1 MQPQVRSNTKE
12 PVVKSAVAGSLILLL
27 CVASAAVASSGAAV
41 DDAAVRH
48 RTVDVRGVKI
58 FYREAGRVG
67 APVILLLHGF
77 PSSSFMYRSILGPLG
92 RDYHVIAPDYP
103 GFGQSDFPSADR
115 YEYSF
120 ENLAQTMARFI
131 DALGVKRYAMY
142 VQDYGAP
149 IGFRMALA
157 DPKRVTA
164 MVVQNGNAYEEGL
177 SSGWDPLRA
186 YWAEPSAQ
194 NREAVRGWLT
204 REGIRQQYLAGVPAE
219 LHERFAP
226 ETWTLDW
233 ALLQRAG
240 NIDVQLDLFRD
251 YRHNV
256 TLYGAVQRMF
266 REQLFPTLIVWGKHD
281 VFFTPA
287 GARAYLRDL
296 PDAELHW
303 LEAGHFALE
312 THHAEI
318 VLRMR
323 DFLLRRLS
331 S

>member
-1 MQPQVRSNTKE
+1 M
-12 PVVKSAVAGSLILLL
+12 SAAAGSLVLLL
-27 CVASAAVASSGAAV
+27 SLASAAGAAST
-41 DDAAVRH
+41 AADEAIVRH
-48 RTVDVRGVKI
+48 HTIDVHGVKI
-58 FYREAGRVG
+58 FYREAGRAD
-67 APVILLLHGF
+67 APVVLLLHGF
-77 PSSSFMYRSILGPLG
+77 PSSSFMYRRIVAPLA
-92 RDYHVIAPDYP
+92 RDYRVIAPDYP
-103 GFGQSDFPSADR
+103 GFGQSDFPSAER
-115 YEYSF
+115 YDYSF
-120 ENLAQTMARFI
+120 ENLARTMTEFV
-131 DALGVKRYAMY
+131 DALGVKRYAIY

-177 SSGWDPLRA
+177 SRGWDPLRA
-186 YWAEPSAQ
+186 YWLDPSAK

-233 ALLQRAG
+233 ALLQRPG

-256 TLYGAVQRMF
+256 ALYGAIQGMF
-266 REQLFPTLIVWGKHD
+266 REHRFPTLIVWGKHD
-281 VFFTPA
+281 VFFTQA
-287 GARAYLRDL
+287 GAKAYLRDL

-303 LEAGHFALE
+303 LDAGHFALE
-312 THHAEI
+312 SHHAEI
-318 VLRMR
+318 IVQMR
-323 DFLLRRLS
+323 DFLRRRLKG
-331 S
+331 